1 MPSNLGHHVTT
12 DWNCAD
18 PTSDSYIINKPLVS
32 AFNQISADWNA
43 TTGVAVILNKP
54 VIGGQG
60 PAGTIGPAVP
70 VGPTGPAGPQGPQ
83 GIQGVQGVTGPQGS
97 TGPQGVPG
105 THASVNTLPALVW
118 SNCNLTSVCT
128 AGSGPVAQYT
138 IDDQGITRLRGS
150 FVFGSATLAECL
162 VLPVGYRPVQYNRY
176 VPCVC
181 NGGGNGYQTATAL
194 CGTDGGV
201 SILSNT
207 TGIIYLDNIKFATN

>member
-83 GIQGVQGVTGPQGS
+83 GIRCDWTTRQYRSSGGPWNERICQHSSCLGV
-97 TGPQGVPG
+97 
-105 THASVNTLPALVW
+105 
-118 SNCNLTSVCT
+118 
-128 AGSGPVAQYT
+128 
-138 IDDQGITRLRGS
+138 
-150 FVFGSATLAECL
+150 
-162 VLPVGYRPVQYNRY
+162 VQLQSDISLHSWQRACC
-176 VPCVC
+176 PIH
-181 NGGGNGYQTATAL
+181 
-194 CGTDGGV
+194 DR
-201 SILSNT
+201 
-207 TGIIYLDNIKFATN
+207 